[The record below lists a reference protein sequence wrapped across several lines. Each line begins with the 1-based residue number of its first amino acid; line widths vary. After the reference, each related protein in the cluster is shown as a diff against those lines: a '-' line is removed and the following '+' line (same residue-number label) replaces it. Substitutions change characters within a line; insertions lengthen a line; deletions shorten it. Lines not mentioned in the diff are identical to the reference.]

1 MTGLGR
7 GLPVSDIIPARK
19 GVLQRSMADE
29 RVAVPARRVNS
40 SRRIIVRRR
49 GKRARALI
57 PVEIEPPGG
66 GRENPG
72 NAGHVNKRHEAPPRP
87 NNPSGC
93 DLFIG
98 RAPPPLLAGMQR
110 RAAGINLSPSV
121 VFDLPK

>member
-57 PVEIEPPGG
+57 PVEIEPRGGG
-66 GRENPG
+66 GRIRG
-72 NAGHVNKRHEAPPRP
+72 MRVTLTSATRRLRDRTIPPVATYL
-87 NNPSGC
+87 SGEP
-93 DLFIG
+93 
-98 RAPPPLLAGMQR
+98 PPPLLAGMQR